1 MKRRNPRFSC
11 IAVFIGLWLAAC
23 TAHGITVPTV
33 TPEQG
38 ATATESDATPPAVEQ
53 QVPTRAPVMVKWL
66 HLLDTNAD
74 ANDENSSVLAFG
86 PKVPGDIFR
95 VLKTVGGPS
104 SAWGFWKVLFLA
116 LVSIALGFLVLMGVK
131 RYAGRGIAKLAEVS
145 PPAGTGMLRFWAGV
159 VRSIPDLVSII
170 VLTLSSTII
179 FLLLAGG
186 VGAEGRMFFQLILGF
201 VVFTKLCSFLGR
213 IIFAPQDQNVRP
225 LPVDDFMAGA
235 LYRAAVIATSVIL
248 SGRLLV
254 NFIFDLGALRQSVT
268 WMAILIG
275 TSIIAILAVLVIYLK
290 APVSEALRKNS
301 VTDGQN
307 WIREQLNAHWHVPTL
322 LYLVAVWFIWIGQQ
336 LSGTISESGSFI
348 ISLFIVP
355 IYLALSFAGRSVIRS
370 VIDSL
375 GVASTHETD
384 SGTGEGD
391 EATDRQQQIESKSYL
406 IYRVILLFAVAVW
419 TLTLWG
425 YDIPFAARA
434 ISAIF
439 QSLITIALAL
449 MIWRVASSYI
459 ARKIEEA
466 APDPAEL
473 VEDEDNEFGGAAP
486 ASRSTT
492 LLPMLRK
499 VLASTLIIMVG
510 LIVLSSLGVNITPIL
525 AGAGVVGLAVGFGA
539 QKLVS
544 DILSGFFF
552 LLDDAFRV
560 GEYIQAGSIKG
571 TVENIT
577 LRNVMLR
584 HHLGMLQI
592 VPHSDLG
599 AITNSMR
606 GGIVIKFPLE
616 FAYDVDIEKVRKIIK
631 KVGQKML
638 EDDELKD
645 DFILPLKSQGVY
657 EIANSVMTIRV
668 KFTSKPGKQFVIKR
682 EAFRRITEALKAAGI
697 HYAHRKV
704 IVDFPEEANAGT
716 ADEQARRK
724 ALEAGAAA
732 KITADIE
739 QEKQATAAA
748 EQEK

>member
-145 PPAGTGMLRFWAGV
+145 PPAGTGMLRFWASV
-159 VRSIPDLVSII
+159 VRSIPDLASII